1 MKYKKN
7 DIVYFIQQEKVVE
20 GKVLARYGEN
30 YTVLYENDQSIR
42 LSKARL
48 YETIEEATNHL

>member
-1 MKYKKN
+1 MFFFTY
-7 DIVYFIQQEKVVE
+7 QEKVVE

-30 YTVLYENDQSIR
+30 YTVLYDDDQSIR

-48 YETIEEATNHL
+48 YQTYEEANSHLE